1 MGKRGDDRCGT
12 GRDRAIRG
20 GARRVVRLDPAHDPA
35 PGDRPPLDRRGGRAD
50 LYRCGENDWVDSFW
64 CGQLWLVWDET
75 NDEAFFAAARAQ
87 CPYFAARLDRPASHD
102 HDLGFLY
109 CLSTLA
115 DYRLT
120 GDATGRDLS
129 LRAAD
134 ALAGRFNRAGN
145 FIQAWNAPAG
155 ASPEEAR
162 RRRGKIIIDC
172 MMNLGLLFWAARG
185 SGRDELAAIA
195 VAHADTNTRYIIRPD
210 GSTYHTYD
218 FDPDTGAPLGG
229 FTAQGFADE
238 SCWSRGHAWAIH
250 GYTQTYRHTGAARFL
265 ATARHLADWALAH
278 LPADGVPLWDY
289 RLTADAPPYRDSSAA
304 AIEAAGLLLLAQT
317 LGDDPAAAR
326 YRASAERILIALI
339 EGYTTFAGPEAEG
352 LLLHGASHVARGRSD
367 TMLPYGDYFFVE
379 ALLRARGRE
388 RFFW

>member
-1 MGKRGDDRCGT
+1 MATEVRDETDQFGGALDAAYASIRRTIPKMGTDRPSIGEAGGLTYIRCG
-12 GRDRAIRG
+12 DS
-20 GARRVVRLDPAHDPA
+20 
-35 PGDRPPLDRRGGRAD
+35 
-50 LYRCGENDWVDSFW
+50 DWVDSFW
-64 CGQLWLVWDET
+64 CGQLWLTWDET
-75 NDEAFFAAARAQ
+75 KDEAFFAAARAQ
-87 CPYFAARLDRPASHD
+87 RPYFAARLDRPASHN

-109 CLSTLA
+109 SLTTVA
-115 DYRLT
+115 DYLLT
-120 GDATGRDLS
+120 GDQEARALS

-155 ASPEEAR
+155 STPEEVR
-162 RRRGKIIIDC
+162 RRKGKIIIDC
-172 MMNLGLLFWAARG
+172 MMNLGLLFWAARE

-195 VAHADTNTRYIIRPD
+195 IAHADTTTRYIIRPD

-218 FDPDTGAPLGG
+218 FDPDTGAALGG

-250 GYTQTYRHTGAARFL
+250 GYTQTYRHTGEARFL
-265 ATARHLADWALAH
+265 ATARELADWALAH
-278 LPADGVPLWDY
+278 LPVDGVPLWDY
-289 RLTADAPPYRDSSAA
+289 RLPPDAPQYRDSSAA

-326 YRASAERILIALI
+326 YRASAERLLTALIAD
-339 EGYTTFAGPEAEG
+339 YTTFVQPEAEG
-352 LLLHGASHVARGRSD
+352 LLLHGASHVARGRAD

-379 ALLRARGRE
+379 ALLRARGRD

>member
-1 MGKRGDDRCGT
+1 MTAGIRDETGQFERALAGAYALIRRTIPRLGT
-12 GRDRAIRG
+12 
-20 GARRVVRLDPAHDPA
+20 
-35 PGDRPPLDRRGGRAD
+35 DRPAIGEAGG
-50 LYRCGENDWVDSFW
+50 LTYIRCNDNDWVDSFW
-64 CGQLWLVWDET
+64 CGQLWLAWDET
-75 NDEAFFAAARAQ
+75 KDDAFFAAARAQ
-87 CPYFAARLDRPASHD
+87 RPYFAARLDRPASHD

-120 GDATGRDLS
+120 GDAEAHALS

-155 ASPEEAR
+155 ASAEEAR
-162 RRRGKIIIDC
+162 RRRGKVIIDC
-172 MMNLGLLFWAARG
+172 MMNLGLLFWAARE
-185 SGRDELAAIA
+185 SGRDDLAAIA

-218 FDPDTGAPLGG
+218 FDPDTGALLGG

-250 GYTQTYRHTGAARFL
+250 GYTQTYRHTGEARFL
-265 ATARHLADWALAH
+265 ATARELADWALAH
-278 LPADGVPLWDY
+278 LPVDGVPLWDY
-289 RLTADAPPYRDSSAA
+289 RLTPDAPQHRDSSAA

-326 YRASAERILIALI
+326 YRASAEWILVALI
-339 EGYTTFAGPEAEG
+339 DGYTTFAGSEAEG
-352 LLLHGASHVARGRSD
+352 LLLHGASHVTRGRTD

-379 ALLRARGRE
+379 ALLRARGQE
-388 RFFW
+388 QFFW